1 MKKQVSW
8 TLNTWTN
15 SIEENRYFPQLALY
29 YAPIAALLF
38 HYQIETETLE
48 ALSCLHYTWK

>member
-1 MKKQVSW
+1 MKKQVNW
-8 TLNTWTN
+8 TLNTWTI